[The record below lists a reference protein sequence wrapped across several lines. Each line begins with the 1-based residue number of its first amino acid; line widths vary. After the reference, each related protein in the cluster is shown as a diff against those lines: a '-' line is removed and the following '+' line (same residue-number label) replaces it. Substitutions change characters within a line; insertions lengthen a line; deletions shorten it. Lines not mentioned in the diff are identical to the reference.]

1 MAFRSPDS
9 MVNVVVTMV
18 IDDRILF
25 FVVYLHTIYSI
36 FCVLRF
42 EFSNFVLN
50 WPFAG
55 MYKCRFAQLLVYC
68 HLSIVSLV
76 LGRTL
81 TAGY

>member
-42 EFSNFVLN
+42 EFSNF
-50 WPFAG
+50 
-55 MYKCRFAQLLVYC
+55 
-68 HLSIVSLV
+68 
-76 LGRTL
+76 GRL
-81 TAGY
+81 QVCISVDLRNYSYIAIYL